1 MDLKR
6 LHYSKFNKRDKRDE
20 MFWNRKQAQ
29 EGEERLPGPKGR
41 PGPVGSYMVVQ
52 MKKDPDWVWQ
62 LKGVVRPAG
71 KKKTFY
77 CRIFSDAQVAQA
89 GLKVKDWTS
98 LDGHPELILWEGYFD
113 KQTNTV
119 RDEKFVKPPNSP
131 N

>member
-1 MDLKR
+1 
-6 LHYSKFNKRDKRDE
+6 
-20 MFWNRKQAQ
+20 MFWNRKPTK
-29 EGEERLPGPKGR
+29 EGEMKFPGPKGI
-41 PGPVGSYMVVQ
+41 PGLVGSYMVVQ

-77 CRIFSDAQVAQA
+77 CRVFSDAQVAQA
-89 GLKVKDWTS
+89 GVNVKDWTS

-119 RDEKFVKPPNSP
+119 RDEKFVKPSNSP